1 MSLDTNAS
9 ESESSSAYSLPTTSL
24 FLTIGLM
31 VAFEELE
38 KVACKKL
45 KTTEFL
51 FVSGWANCLKSASFI
66 FLGGGL
72 FFSGELILK

>member
-1 MSLDTNAS
+1 
-9 ESESSSAYSLPTTSL
+9 
-24 FLTIGLM
+24 M